1 VQNPVTVNPI
11 TDTFPASTTDSRT
24 YSNVMVIDFTKGGFK
39 SGESARVKVE
49 LIITDPK
56 IGEFRSLT
64 INIYNAN
71 TSTLVATLTK
81 DTPVAYFTETV
92 PTPLGKY
99 LYNVE
104 VVFQTGATEITT
116 TLKLGAYIAYVS

>member
-1 VQNPVTVNPI
+1 
-11 TDTFPASTTDSRT
+11 
-24 YSNVMVIDFTKGGFK
+24 MVIDFTKGGFVG
-39 SGESARVKVE
+39 GESVRVKVE

-92 PTPLGKY
+92 PTPPGKY
-99 LYNVE
+99 FYNVE
-104 VVFQTGATEITT
+104 VVFQTGATDITT